1 MNDCI
6 LFITPQLPY
15 PPHQG
20 TTIRNY
26 GLISALAARG
36 HSLALLSFLEPEQP
50 APEFTP
56 LAELCD
62 PLITLPAPQRT
73 QTRRLGDLLTG
84 HPDMARRLWSPN
96 FLAALRNLL
105 ARETFDV
112 IQFEGLEMM
121 AYLHPLW
128 KVLLEA
134 TPNTLLIY
142 DAHNAEYALQERI
155 ARQDLRRP
163 ARWPQGIYSA
173 IQANRLAR
181 FESLACLMADDVL
194 ACSEADAEKLR
205 RLGQNTPVTV
215 IPNAIQVAAYRDAAA
230 EDIDLPHPLM
240 VFTGKMDFR
249 PNVDAVLWFAEEIL
263 PLIQAQ
269 KRGAHFA
276 IVGQKPHRR
285 LNILRTRPGVTITGE
300 VPEIQPY
307 IHAAD
312 VYVAP
317 LRMGSGTRLKLLEAL
332 AMSRPVVATTL
343 GAEGIAA
350 EDGEHLLL
358 ADTPEAFA
366 EAVLKLLDDP
376 ALGQRLGEAG
386 AALVSAQYDW
396 PAIVPR
402 LEAVYN
408 GG

>member
-1 MNDCI
+1 MSKRI

-36 HSLALLSFLEPEQP
+36 HSLALLSFVEPGQP
-50 APEFTP
+50 APEDTP
-56 LAELCD
+56 LAALCA
-62 PLITLPAPQRT
+62 PLIALPAPQRT
-73 QTRRLGDLLTG
+73 QSRRLGDLLTG
-84 HPDMARRLWSPN
+84 HPDMARRLWTPD
-96 FLAALRNLL
+96 FLHALRDLL

-128 KVLLEA
+128 KILLEA
-134 TPNTLLIY
+134 APNTLLIY
-142 DAHNAEYALQERI
+142 DAHNAEHALQERI

-163 ARWPQGIYSA
+163 SRWPQGLYSA

-181 FESLACLMADDVL
+181 FESLACLMADHVL
-194 ACSEADAEKLR
+194 ACSEADAAKLR
-205 RLGQNTPVTV
+205 RLGQHTPITV
-215 IPNAIQVAAYRDAAA
+215 IPNAIQVAAYRDAAD
-230 EDIDLPHPLM
+230 EPVDLPHPLL

-263 PLIQAQ
+263 PPIQA
-269 KRGAHFA
+269 KARGAHFA
-276 IVGQKPHRR
+276 VVGQKPHRR
-285 LNILRTRPGVTITGE
+285 LGVLRDRPGVTVTGE

-307 IHAAD
+307 IAAAD

-332 AMSRPVVATTL
+332 AMARPVVSTTL
-343 GAEGIAA
+343 GAEGITA
-350 EDGEHLLL
+350 EDGQHLLL
-358 ADTPEAFA
+358 ADTPEEFA
-366 EAVLKLLDDP
+366 GAVLRLLDDP
-376 ALGQRLGEAG
+376 GLGARLGAAG
-386 AALVSAQYDW
+386 AALVAAQYDW

-402 LEAVYN
+402 LEKVYA
-408 GG
+408 GS